1 MSAIKAVTEVD
12 RKLPPLLAGCP
23 GEELQNLKP
32 LVSLVVPAYNEA
44 PIVEKNLSAL
54 CQYMESVEDNY
65 RWELIVVNDGST
77 DETGKLAEAFAKT
90 RDNIQ
95 VLHHPRNFGLG
106 RALRSAFPSCSGDY
120 IVTVDLDLSYAPAYV
135 EQLVEKM
142 RESKAKVVA
151 ASPYMKGGKISN
163 VPSLRRILSV
173 WANRFLSIAAKGN
186 LSTLT
191 GMVRAYDRKFL
202 STLSWRSMGMEI
214 NPEIIYKT
222 MLLSGAIE
230 EIPAH
235 LDWKFQKAEGIKRK
249 SSMKIMRQMFSIL
262 LSGFLFRPV
271 TFFLFP
277 GFVLLL
283 FALYADAWVL
293 IHFFEHYSNL
303 PQYSRF
309 DIRASAAVIAA
320 FNAAPHTF
328 IVGGLASILSIQLIS
343 LGILALQSRNYFEE
357 IFHLGT
363 SLYAATQ
370 EKRSEKNE

>member
-1 MSAIKAVTEVD
+1 
-12 RKLPPLLAGCP
+12 
-23 GEELQNLKP
+23 
-32 LVSLVVPAYNEA
+32 
-44 PIVEKNLSAL
+44 
-54 CQYMESVEDNY
+54 
-65 RWELIVVNDGST
+65 
-77 DETGKLAEAFAKT
+77 
-90 RDNIQ
+90 
-95 VLHHPRNFGLG
+95 
-106 RALRSAFPSCSGDY
+106 
-120 IVTVDLDLSYAPAYV
+120 
-135 EQLVEKM
+135 
-142 RESKAKVVA
+142 
-151 ASPYMKGGKISN
+151 
-163 VPSLRRILSV
+163 
-173 WANRFLSIAAKGN
+173 
-186 LSTLT
+186 
-191 GMVRAYDRKFL
+191 
-202 STLSWRSMGMEI
+202 MGMEI

-249 SSMKIMRQMFSIL
+249 SSMKILRQMFSVL

-303 PQYSRF
+303 PQFSRI

-328 IVGGLASILSIQLIS
+328 IVGGLASILAIQLIS

-363 SLYAATQ
+363 SLYAAMQ
-370 EKRSEKNE
+370 DKRSGNNE